1 MRSFILLIVIG
12 LLALIGKTIP
22 IKLLEQPAPKNS
34 FAQLLTEAP
43 GKEYTPSDLSASLE
57 GFDAH
62 ALMKGETEAVFN
74 TFKAGAE
81 VVSGILE
88 SKDLTGNLA
97 KLAKGLSALSFALP
111 IASIALELFLGKQ
124 SDPMLVEISN
134 KLDSLSAK
142 VDTYQKDTMQAFKGL
157 EAIICEEALTPSRAT
172 L

>member
-1 MRSFILLIVIG
+1 MRSFILLIFIG

-22 IKLLEQPAPKNS
+22 IKLLEHPAPKKS
-34 FAQLLTEAP
+34 FAQVLTEAP
-43 GKEYTPSDLSASLE
+43 GNQLTPSDVSASLE
-57 GFDAH
+57 GVDAE
-62 ALMKGETEAVFN
+62 ALMKGDPKAVLN

-88 SKDLTGNLA
+88 SKQLTGNLV

-111 IASIALELFLGKQ
+111 VASIALELFLGSQ
-124 SDPMLVEISN
+124 PDPMLEEISN
-134 KLDSLSAK
+134 KLDSLSDK

-157 EAIICEEALTPSRAT
+157 EAAICESSLTTSRAT